1 MMNGN
6 LLDAL
11 QQIAREKDIPV
22 EVLVETIEAA
32 LVTAYKKHF
41 GVSGHIRVDLDW
53 SGPGFHVFAL
63 KEVVEEVLNPHT
75 EVRLDVAR
83 RFRPEARL
91 GEVLE
96 VEVTPENFGR
106 IAAQTAKQVVV
117 QRIREAEREAIFSD
131 FEGRET
137 EVVQGVVQRLE
148 RRNVLVSIGRAEALL
163 PPQEQMPG
171 DDYRAGDRLK
181 LYILEVR
188 RASKQPPLVVSR
200 THPGLLRRLF
210 EMEVPEIHEGVVEL
224 KSVAREAGLR
234 SKVAVASRDPNV
246 DPVGACVGHRGSRV
260 QAITNELGNEKIDII
275 RWSEDPTQYIAE
287 ALSPAKI
294 SRVLIHDT
302 QKSATVIVPDD
313 QQSLAIGRAGQNV
326 RLAARLTGWK
336 IDIRS
341 ESQVTEE
348 LAARGQA
355 VVVSGLS
362 PSSTPVSP
370 TQPQRLDPEPDL
382 LLGGQEELDLPQED
396 DLWSEWEEDEE
407 DV

>member
-1 MMNGN
+1 MNGN
-6 LLDAL
+6 LLEAL
-11 QQIAREKDIPV
+11 QQIGREKDIPV

-53 SGPGFHVFAL
+53 NGMGFHVFAQ

-75 EVRLDVAR
+75 EVRLEVAR
-83 RFRPEARL
+83 RLKPEVRL
-91 GEVLE
+91 GEVLD

-148 RRNVLVSIGRAEALL
+148 HRNVLMAVGRAEALL

-171 DDYRAGDRLK
+171 DDYRLGDRLK

-234 SKVAVASRDPNV
+234 SKVAVSTRDPNV

-294 SRVLIHDT
+294 SRVLIHEK

-341 ESQVTEE
+341 ESQAAEG

-355 VVVSGLS
+355 LVMSGLAQ
-362 PSSTPVSP
+362 SSAPVRSDP
-370 TQPQRLDPEPDL
+370 PPRLAPETAS
-382 LLGGQEELDLPQED
+382 LLGGQEELDLPR
-396 DLWSEWEEDEE
+396 EDESWTGRDEDKE

>member
-1 MMNGN
+1 
-6 LLDAL
+6 
-11 QQIAREKDIPV
+11 
-22 EVLVETIEAA
+22 
-32 LVTAYKKHF
+32 
-41 GVSGHIRVDLDW
+41 
-53 SGPGFHVFAL
+53 
-63 KEVVEEVLNPHT
+63 
-75 EVRLDVAR
+75 
-83 RFRPEARL
+83 
-91 GEVLE
+91 
-96 VEVTPENFGR
+96 
-106 IAAQTAKQVVV
+106 
-117 QRIREAEREAIFSD
+117 
-131 FEGRET
+131 
-137 EVVQGVVQRLE
+137 
-148 RRNVLVSIGRAEALL
+148 
-163 PPQEQMPG
+163 
-171 DDYRAGDRLK
+171 
-181 LYILEVR
+181 
-188 RASKQPPLVVSR
+188 
-200 THPGLLRRLF
+200 
-210 EMEVPEIHEGVVEL
+210 
-224 KSVAREAGLR
+224 
-234 SKVAVASRDPNV
+234 V